1 MSPPLPGQSPVSQL
15 PVISEEASITGAPP
29 PPPPPPAPGPPP
41 PPPPPAAHP
50 KLKATQSAPANVQN
64 ETSSNPQVI
73 FIFKIDFLSHPFII
87 PGKSA
92 NQCLTRTTM

>member
-1 MSPPLPGQSPVSQL
+1 MSPPSPGQSPVSQL

-29 PPPPPPAPGPPP
+29 PPPP